1 MSRKSTPPLPIPK
14 PKPRPRADGERVL
27 TVAQFCDSN
36 ARSRKKE
43 RMPMIRMRGQ
53 WLEQMGFRAGEYVIV
68 TAEPKRLV
76 LTIAEES

>member
-1 MSRKSTPPLPIPK
+1 MPRKPIP
-14 PKPRPRADGERVL
+14 PPVIPRCKPRSRTNGEHVL

>member
-1 MSRKSTPPLPIPK
+1 
-14 PKPRPRADGERVL
+14 
-27 TVAQFCDSN
+27 
-36 ARSRKKE
+36 
-43 RMPMIRMRGQ
+43 MIRMRGQ

>member
-1 MSRKSTPPLPIPK
+1 MPRKPIP
-14 PKPRPRADGERVL
+14 PPVIPRRKPRARTNSERVL
-27 TVAQFCDSN
+27 TVAQFYDS
-36 ARSRKKE
+36 AASSDAKAHS
-43 RMPMIRMRGQ
+43 PMIRMRGQ